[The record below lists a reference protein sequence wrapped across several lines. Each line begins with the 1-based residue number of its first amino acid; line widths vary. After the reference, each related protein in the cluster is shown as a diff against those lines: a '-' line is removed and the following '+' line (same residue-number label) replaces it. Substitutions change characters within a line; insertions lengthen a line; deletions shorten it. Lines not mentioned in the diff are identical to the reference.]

1 MDLLDGSNTSRVRTD
16 KAEMDSSTVRG
27 NRRRILDGSSAV
39 TEMAAPVA
47 MACTLAATV
56 LDHGQV
62 PEPLQALP
70 AQVAQTASTTGRQES
85 SRSRLKRSESIL
97 PQQEQEQE
105 TREPTRSTKVRECP
119 ILRWH
124 AKPVTRETGKEEGPR
139 ERGCTGAHPTDGA
152 RLSRRW
158 HTEGEQRAWDR
169 SRRSRTNNICCPAR
183 HLRITLVVPCVKY
196 RSWVR
201 LRQDVLEEAT
211 PLVHPERSRPHRA
224 LSMGHTQGGWE
235 EQEQET
241 SETRSARECANV
253 QHSDGL

>member
-1 MDLLDGSNTSRVRTD
+1 MASSRVRRPHFTAARISEMGLPDGSNTSSVRTD

-124 AKPVTRETGKEEGPR
+124 AKPVTSETGKEEGPR

-169 SRRSRTNNICCPAR
+169 SRRSRTYNICCPAR

-211 PLVHPERSRPHRA
+211 PLVHPERSRPSSKNRA
-224 LSMGHTQGGWE
+224 S
-235 EQEQET
+235 
-241 SETRSARECANV
+241 SRSSSGSGTA
-253 QHSDGL
+253 

>member
-1 MDLLDGSNTSRVRTD
+1 MDLPDGSNTSRVRTD
-16 KAEMDSSTVRG
+16 KAEIASSTGRG
-27 NRRRILDGSSAV
+27 NRRRILAGSKAA

-47 MACTLAATV
+47 MACTFAATV
-56 LDHGQV
+56 LDQGQA

-70 AQVAQTASTTGRQES
+70 EQVAHTARATGRQER
-85 SRSRLKRSESIL
+85 SRSRLERSEGIL

-105 TREPTRSTKVRECP
+105 QRTTNSTQVRECP
-119 ILRWH
+119 TLGRTLTWH
-124 AKPVTRETGKEEGPR
+124 AKPVKR
-139 ERGCTGAHPTDGA
+139 RGRASAVAQGAHPTDGA
-152 RLSRRW
+152 RLRRRW

-211 PLVHPERSRPHRA
+211 PLVHPERSRPSSKNRA
-224 LSMGHTQGGWE
+224 NSRP
-235 EQEQET
+235 
-241 SETRSARECANV
+241 SS
-253 QHSDGL
+253 GLGTA